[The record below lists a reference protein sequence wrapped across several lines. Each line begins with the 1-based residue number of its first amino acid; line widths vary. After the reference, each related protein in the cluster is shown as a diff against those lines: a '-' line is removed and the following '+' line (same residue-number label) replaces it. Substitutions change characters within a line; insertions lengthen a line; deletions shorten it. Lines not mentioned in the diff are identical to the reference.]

1 MLSGI
6 YRPREVRFHIKKLT
20 GDRGGVFMED
30 RVIRIDP
37 QNRLLFLQSGEGVH
51 YDLASFNTGSEVPAG
66 ALISTLQE
74 NIFPVKPITHL
85 LQARRFILKSI
96 KNQSF
101 NFIVAGGGAAGVEIS
116 ANLWRLVGKDRG
128 EARITLVA
136 GTKLLGGFPDK
147 VRNLALRSLL
157 RKNIEVIEGN
167 HIREIR
173 RGAAVLRDG
182 RTMAFDLAFLA
193 LGIKPSSLFRD
204 SGLLTG
210 EDGGLL
216 VNTCLQSVVHPEIFG
231 GGDCVSL
238 AGRQLPKVGVYAVRQ
253 NPILFYNLLA
263 ALEGREMEIFRPQK
277 DYMLILNMGDGR
289 GILWKKN
296 FVWEGRLSFL
306 LKNRIDRR
314 FMKKFQ
320 VSGELYENFD
330 DQE

>member
-1 MLSGI
+1 
-6 YRPREVRFHIKKLT
+6 
-20 GDRGGVFMED
+20 
-30 RVIRIDP
+30 
-37 QNRLLFLQSGEGVH
+37 
-51 YDLASFNTGSEVPAG
+51 
-66 ALISTLQE
+66 
-74 NIFPVKPITHL
+74 
-85 LQARRFILKSI
+85 
-96 KNQSF
+96 
-101 NFIVAGGGAAGVEIS
+101 
-116 ANLWRLVGKDRG
+116 
-128 EARITLVA
+128 
-136 GTKLLGGFPDK
+136 
-147 VRNLALRSLL
+147 
-157 RKNIEVIEGN
+157 
-167 HIREIR
+167 
-173 RGAAVLRDG
+173 
-182 RTMAFDLAFLA
+182 MAFDLAFLA

-253 NPILFYNLLA
+253 NPILFFNLLA